1 MATNEDAQPTKEVFF
16 THEFKRNVRQ
26 LAKKY
31 RHIQQDI
38 QPILDELQVGHLPG
52 DHVPGLAT
60 DIYKVRARNSDG
72 SKGKSGG
79 YRLIYQKNEQDSI
92 VLLTIYSKTEQADIS
107 LQEIRDIVTL
117 YEQKRS
123 KISE

>member
-1 MATNEDAQPTKEVFF
+1 MSTNEEAQPSKEVFF

-31 RHIQQDI
+31 RRIQQDI
-38 QPILDELQVGHLPG
+38 QSILNELQGGQLPG
-52 DHVPGLAT
+52 DQVPGLAPA
-60 DIYKVRARNSDG
+60 IYKVRARNSDG

-79 YRLIYQKNEQDSI
+79 YRLIYQKTEQDTI

-107 LQEIRDIVTL
+107 LQEIRDIIIL
-117 YEQKRS
+117 YEQGRS
-123 KISE
+123 KDSE